1 MNAHNI
7 KWSIC
12 LMGAFLFEALTG
24 LRVVIGVT
32 FLVCCLINLMMIFQ
46 QISMTLASE
55 IIKLDL

>member
-1 MNAHNI
+1 
-7 KWSIC
+7 
-12 LMGAFLFEALTG
+12 MGAFLFEALTG

-32 FLVCCLINLMMIFQ
+32 FLVCCLINLMIIFQ